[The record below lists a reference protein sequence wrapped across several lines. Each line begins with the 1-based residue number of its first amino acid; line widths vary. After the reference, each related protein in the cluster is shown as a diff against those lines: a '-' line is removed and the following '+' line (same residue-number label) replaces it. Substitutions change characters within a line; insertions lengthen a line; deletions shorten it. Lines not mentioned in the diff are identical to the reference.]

1 MKKHIFSALLLVC
14 CSFSAM
20 AQNVWISDEIE
31 APLRQSP
38 ELNAKIVAML
48 PAGQAVVAL
57 DQNKDYV
64 KVKTKDGQQ
73 GWLSNYYVLRQQ
85 SVHARIGPMEKEL
98 ATVKEKLKTV
108 TAQLAEKKG
117 EIKSLEGEMNKAKQS
132 ASKEAQR
139 AKSSETGIAKL
150 NTDND
155 RLQKELG
162 TQSSKMAELAKAL
175 DTAKQQATDAR
186 ARYLSLVKVSENVV
200 GIDKQNRELQ
210 EKTVRF
216 EQELQTLKVENQSL
230 KSKVDKKEYIVG
242 ALTVLGGAI
251 LGFILS
257 VMMPPR
263 GRRTGGYS
271 SL

>member
-1 MKKHIFSALLLVC
+1 MKKKIIASVLFTGVAFQSL
-14 CSFSAM
+14 
-20 AQNVWISDEIE
+20 AQSVWVSDEIE
-31 APLRQSP
+31 APLRKSP

-48 PAGQAVVAL
+48 AAGQSVVAL

-73 GWLSNYYVLRQQ
+73 GWLSNYYVLRQK

-98 ATVKEKLKTV
+98 AAAKAKLQTV
-108 TAQLAEKKG
+108 TAQLSEKDSQ
-117 EIKSLEGEMNKAKQS
+117 IKQLQSEMNQAKSS
-132 ASKEAQR
+132 ASKEAKR

-162 TQSSKMAELAKAL
+162 TQSEKMAELAKAL

-200 GIDKQNRELQ
+200 EIDKQNRSLQ
-210 EKTVRF
+210 EKSVQF
-216 EQELQTLKVENQSL
+216 EQELQQVKAENQSL
-230 KSKVDKKEYIVG
+230 KSKIGKKEFLIGV
-242 ALTVLGGAI
+242 LTVLGGV
-251 LGFILS
+251 LVGYILS

-263 GRRTGGYS
+263 GRRPSGYS

>member
-1 MKKHIFSALLLVC
+1 MNKKIITLLLFVGAG
-14 CSFSAM
+14 FQAV
-20 AQNVWISDEIE
+20 AQNVWVSDEIE
-31 APLRQSP
+31 APLRKSP

-98 ATVKEKLKTV
+98 AQAKSKLQTV
-108 TAQLAEKKG
+108 TAQLSEKDS
-117 EIKSLEGEMNKAKQS
+117 EIKQLKSEMNQAKSS
-132 ASKEAQR
+132 ASKEAKR

-150 NTDND
+150 NTDNE

-162 TQSSKMAELAKAL
+162 TQSTKMAELAKAL

-200 GIDKQNRELQ
+200 GIDKQNRKLQ
-210 EKTVRF
+210 EQAVQF
-216 EQELQTLKVENQSL
+216 EQEVQQLKAENQSL
-230 KSKVDKKEYIVG
+230 KAKIGKKEFLIG
-242 ALTVLGGAI
+242 ALTILGGV
-251 LGFILS
+251 LVGYILS
-257 VMMPPR
+257 IMMPPR
-263 GRRTGGYS
+263 GRRPSGYS